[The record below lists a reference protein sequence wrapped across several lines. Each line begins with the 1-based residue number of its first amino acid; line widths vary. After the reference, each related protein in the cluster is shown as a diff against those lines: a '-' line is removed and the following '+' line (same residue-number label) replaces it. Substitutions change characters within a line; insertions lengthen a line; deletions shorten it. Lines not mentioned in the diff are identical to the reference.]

1 MDHFGLSSVHIR
13 DVPMTASFSAD
24 TTTTTTLARPE
35 AHSQSQS
42 HHVHRRRSSND
53 SDDELLAAAASTPSP
68 PQFPQ
73 RTRMISAPSGYVQHT
88 RSVSVANSQNHVLS
102 RPRLQRPPGL
112 PAPPVPTSFHMA
124 PPPNGVHMNGHSRAR
139 SISAFSYNPLSPSP
153 LSTSF
158 QVNNNPS
165 PSNSSSDS
173 KTLAPRMYTSYSAP
187 EIEGSSNGDV
197 NTPLKQQI
205 HEPSR
210 LSDHHIHSRNLS
222 IVFPHPG
229 SLPTCTISELEDG
242 AQEVSVPDPSPV
254 DEEFG
259 SSIES
264 RESFSGN
271 SRTGHLKKPL
281 TPLGQGFTFGS
292 KPPSSILST
301 GYPSTITT
309 QQSRPIPP
317 PLTVT
322 RTRRGHHHKH
332 SLSHNF
338 FSFLEP
344 GYASAPSNSPGVSPA
359 SDTAEVE
366 QNAQPRPVPVSSWDP
381 KLKSGMT
388 SLASYNNGYGYDS
401 LSQPPPPLVISPTF
415 AKALSIINLSLGAT
429 LWVSGQQAGSLACT
443 GLGYWVVFDSI
454 GLALSRNFDFGL
466 GSVVNRLDGRA
477 TANPMETDKGRE
489 AIRRPYGYVFVLRH
503 FPFCL

>member
-1 MDHFGLSSVHIR
+1 MSMSI
-13 DVPMTASFSAD
+13 SAD
-24 TTTTTTLARPE
+24 TTTTTTTMARPE

-42 HHVHRRRSSND
+42 HHVHRRRSSKD
-53 SDDELLAAAASTPSP
+53 SDDELLAAAALTPKISSP

-88 RSVSVANSQNHVLS
+88 RSVSVANSQSHVPS

-112 PAPPVPTSFHMA
+112 PAPSPVRTSFHMA
-124 PPPNGVHMNGHSRAR
+124 SPPNGVHVNGHSRAR

-158 QVNNNPS
+158 QVNNDPS
-165 PSNSSSDS
+165 ISNSSSDT

-187 EIEGSSNGDV
+187 EIEGSNNGDV
-197 NTPLKQQI
+197 NTPFKRPI
-205 HEPSR
+205 PEPSR
-210 LSDHHIHSRNLS
+210 LSHHRIHSRNLS
-222 IVFPHPG
+222 IVFPRPG
-229 SLPTCTISELEDG
+229 SLPTGTISELEDG
-242 AQEVSVPDPSPV
+242 AQEVSIPDPSSV
-254 DEEFG
+254 DETG
-259 SSIES
+259 PSES
-264 RESFSGN
+264 RESFSAN
-271 SRTGHLKKPL
+271 SRTDSMKKPL

-292 KPPSSILST
+292 KPPSSIMAT
-301 GYPSTITT
+301 RYPSTIPT
-309 QQSRPIPP
+309 QQSSRPISP

-344 GYASAPSNSPGVSPA
+344 GYTSAPSNSPGTSPA
-359 SDTAEVE
+359 SDTAEPE
-366 QNAQPRPVPVSSWDP
+366 LNAQSPVPISSWES
-381 KLKSGMT
+381 KLKSRVT
-388 SLASYNNGYGYDS
+388 PLASYNNGYGYDS
-401 LSQPPPPLVISPTF
+401 FDHPPHPLVISLTF
-415 AKALSIINLSLGAT
+415 AKVVSIINLSLGAT

-477 TANPMETDKGRE
+477 KANLMVTDKDRE
-489 AIRRPYGYVFVLRH
+489 AIRRPYGCVCYSS
-503 FPFCL
+503 FPLCF